1 MDYESE
7 QDETREYTE
16 MEKIDGDIVGA
27 SGPRGF
33 PSFINPAGIDTGFIG
48 LVISGVVAFVLA
60 LVAAMVIGTRKD
72 EGGKAL
78 NISVD

>member
-1 MDYESE
+1 M
-7 QDETREYTE
+7 
-16 MEKIDGDIVGA
+16 
-27 SGPRGF
+27 
-33 PSFINPAGIDTGFIG
+33 PSVPPARSVSRAINPAGIDTGFIG

-60 LVAAMVIGTRKD
+60 LVAAMAIGTRKD

>member
-1 MDYESE
+1 MLPRKRLMWATFISA
-7 QDETREYTE
+7 
-16 MEKIDGDIVGA
+16 GVG
-27 SGPRGF
+27 
-33 PSFINPAGIDTGFIG
+33 GIDTGFIG

-60 LVAAMVIGTRKD
+60 LVAAMAIGTRKD